1 MLIHFSDRP
10 MFLPLS
16 DIRYLEEVGT
26 LLDIDGN
33 DYEAFRQ
40 VPYENFRLAL
50 ITIKIFSADG
60 VELPSGGRLRLE

>member
-40 VPYENFRLAL
+40 VP
-50 ITIKIFSADG
+50 
-60 VELPSGGRLRLE
+60 LRTFD